1 MQIEEKKY
9 KPTPEAIESEIN
21 DIYVEDIDLEEYRH
35 RFRNSDFSKSVSES
49 TSSIEYVDFNGRYDK
64 YSSYSMYPLYA
75 YLLWKHLSC
84 LIEYK
89 KSLQSWDSGRFI

>member
-21 DIYVEDIDLEEYRH
+21 DIYVEDMDLEEYRH
-35 RFRNSDFSKSVSES
+35 RFRNSDFQNQFLSQPHLLNMLILMLSMIS
-49 TSSIEYVDFNGRYDK
+49 TLPIVCIL
-64 YSSYSMYPLYA
+64 LYA